1 MNEYIKPVEA
11 FKKLEAAKL
20 LKQNVYIYGAT
31 GYGKTELIKQYF
43 KKDKYI
49 YIPCRHNSCDLSV
62 IPDECGRAVT
72 VVIDNVNAID
82 SGELRSEI
90 KELCRRKKL
99 WVIILGRSM
108 MPSWLYDTVVTCH
121 MLIIPEEDLAL
132 NEKGIDK
139 YMRSE
144 GIILSEEELRFQ
156 RKCCEGNPFGVKYAA
171 QQLLAGNR
179 MGNELFEQNSAV
191 IHTGEVL
198 KIPE

>member
-1 MNEYIKPVEA
+1 MQGN
-11 FKKLEAAKL
+11 
-20 LKQNVYIYGAT
+20 N
-31 GYGKTELIKQYF
+31 
-43 KKDKYI
+43 
-49 YIPCRHNSCDLSV
+49 
-62 IPDECGRAVT
+62 
-72 VVIDNVNAID
+72 
-82 SGELRSEI
+82 
-90 KELCRRKKL
+90 
-99 WVIILGRSM
+99 
-108 MPSWLYDTVVTCH
+108 TVVTCH

-132 NEKGIDK
+132 NEEGIDK

-179 MGNELFEQNSAV
+179 MGNELFEQDSTV